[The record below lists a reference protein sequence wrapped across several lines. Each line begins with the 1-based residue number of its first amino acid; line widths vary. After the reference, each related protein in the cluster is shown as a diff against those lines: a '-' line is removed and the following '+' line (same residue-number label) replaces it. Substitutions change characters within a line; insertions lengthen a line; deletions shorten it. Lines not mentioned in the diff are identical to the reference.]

1 VALHP
6 ASRQRL
12 ARAAALHHRHEILHT
27 FFPVFREERRTRI
40 DRTVGAFDPDQFEEY
55 LCVGAAELLLPRQP
69 FLAAL
74 PPQPC
79 LDDVIELAGVFEA
92 SLEATVIRV
101 VSLAAVPMTLV
112 VLEPA
117 WKPIEQR
124 ELARRAT

>member
-1 VALHP
+1 
-6 ASRQRL
+6 
-12 ARAAALHHRHEILHT
+12 
-27 FFPVFREERRTRI
+27 
-40 DRTVGAFDPDQFEEY
+40 
-55 LCVGAAELLLPRQP
+55 
-69 FLAAL
+69 LAAL

>member
-1 VALHP
+1 M
-6 ASRQRL
+6 
-12 ARAAALHHRHEILHT
+12 
-27 FFPVFREERRTRI
+27 
-40 DRTVGAFDPDQFEEY
+40 
-55 LCVGAAELLLPRQP
+55 
-69 FLAAL
+69 
-74 PPQPC
+74 
-79 LDDVIELAGVFEA
+79 IELAGVFEA